1 MAKNSIQPG
10 RVLTVPAPTGGA
22 LSGAPVL
29 IGTLFGVAQADAEEG
44 ADLEILTEGVV
55 ELAKAT
61 PLGID
66 VGDRL
71 FWNDGD
77 GQRADGCGV
86 EQRVL
91 PSREPLAKVQPCRDG
106 AGPAGEEGAH
116 GEFSALHGPCLK
128 EKSAT
133 AVFCEPSS
141 GSISKRTA
149 S

>member
-29 IGTLFGVAQADAEEG
+29 VGTLFGVAQADAEEG

-71 FWNDGD
+71 FWNGGD
-77 GQRADGCGV
+77 GVLDKTASAQVCVGVAVATAASADTV
-86 EQRVL
+86 VRVKL
-91 PSREPLAKVQPCRDG
+91 G
-106 AGPAGEEGAH
+106 AVTPAG
-116 GEFSALHGPCLK
+116 
-128 EKSAT
+128 T
-133 AVFCEPSS
+133 
-141 GSISKRTA
+141 
-149 S
+149 